1 MDIQRV
7 SINKNMLKE
16 EMKKVGINTLE
27 ELSKKA
33 GINYNTLRVI
43 LSTPNV
49 YTNMDILQR
58 IVRIVGT
65 DNWINIETF
74 QLKSIK
80 KGLK

>member
-1 MDIQRV
+1 
-7 SINKNMLKE
+7 MLKE